1 MIFGLVCSSTKI
13 ILLPADGEDLE
24 QAYGTEYNYKC
35 IRYTYDQD
43 DSTDFHKIF
52 VAQES
57 HGTSLID
64 IPLIM
69 HMQTQ
74 KT

>member
-35 IRYTYDQD
+35 IRYTYDQA
-43 DSTDFHKIF
+43 DSTDFHQII

-57 HGTSLID
+57 QYLA
-64 IPLIM
+64 M
-69 HMQTQ
+69 VFF
-74 KT
+74 